1 MKRLLTLGII
11 VSSLVIGVS
20 SVSAAGTFSA
30 RLYRGHSSCATGATD
45 TGGAK
50 YGTFTVTTHSGSQVV
65 NASITTDN
73 LAPFRS
79 YNVSIYEFG
88 HSCILT
94 QYVTSFFTDGGGKAV
109 VHFQF
114 WAHSGEHTAWAWI
127 QHGMTTDVVKSTT
140 VPINN

>member
-1 MKRLLTLGII
+1 MKRLFALG
-11 VSSLVIGVS
+11 VLVGSLVIGVTN
-20 SVSAAGTFSA
+20 VGAAGTVSA
-30 RLYRGHSSCATGATD
+30 HLYRGHSSCSTGATD
-45 TGGAK
+45 TTGAR
-50 YGTFTVTTHSGSQVV
+50 YGTFTATTHSGSQVV

-73 LAPFRS
+73 LASFRT

-88 HSCILT
+88 HSCILS
-94 QYVTSFFTDGGGKAV
+94 QNVTSFTTDGGGKAI

-127 QHGMTTDVVKSTT
+127 QHGTTNDIVKSTI